1 MTLALSVRRIAS
13 SEVRVLRSSAQNAVR
28 TGRRQDRYEH
38 HVPHTAGSPNLG
50 GVSAYVS
57 VEGSMGDP
65 LVGGAA
71 HINPPES
78 AQYPNGLLRQ
88 VGPPTYDQD
97 PE

>member
-1 MTLALSVRRIAS
+1 
-13 SEVRVLRSSAQNAVR
+13 
-28 TGRRQDRYEH
+28 
-38 HVPHTAGSPNLG
+38 
-50 GVSAYVS
+50 
-57 VEGSMGDP
+57 MGDP

-71 HINPPES
+71 HININPPES